1 MCETFVICL
10 IAGTFVICLI
20 IPFEHLLAVPKNII
34 VIIMMIIVCFE
45 TFIQCECC
53 IGSDMQYAKTLF
65 LRAESSSELADEFC
79 SDEFSAG

>member
-10 IAGTFVICLI
+10 IPGTFVICLI
-20 IPFEHLLAVPKNII
+20 IPFEHWLAVPKNII

-53 IGSDMQYAKTLF
+53 IGSNTQCVQNPVFEGPKT
-65 LRAESSSELADEFC
+65 RPS
-79 SDEFSAG
+79 